1 MNSRS
6 ICQERIV
13 ESCELRCAAHVVL
26 AWPRFSRGVCRCCCC
41 CAAALRSTW
50 SRSMQLV
57 FLVRALL
64 AYKTYKQMCILLFY
78 THNFLYYKR
87 EARRMLVLVLLAGW
101 HAPTI
106 YRKYRL
112 AFVVVVVVVRWEIYL
127 IVSIIPEPKWERD
140 DERKRSMCI
149 NVMSECCWINVYLF
163 LISVWLWRLVVSSWR
178 LESSTMRHGDH
189 FIVRKHF
196 HCLLCVPHSINT
208 RRIRNSI
215 FLVYMYFIPL
225 HNRCER
231 SIFFDSYDTIISFE
245 TVFDNWIHF

>member
-1 MNSRS
+1 MCVCVCIEWIVVVFAKNGSSR
-6 ICQERIV
+6 V
-13 ESCELRCAAHVVL
+13 ASCDALRMLFWLGRVL
-26 AWPRFSRGVCRCCCC
+26 VAV

-78 THNFLYYKR
+78 TNNFLYYTR
-87 EARRMLVLVLLAGW
+87 EARCMLVLLLLAGW

-112 AFVVVVVVVRWEIYL
+112 AFVVVVVVRWKIYL

-140 DERKRSMCI
+140 DERKRGMCI

-163 LISVWLWRLVVSSWR
+163 LIFVWLWRLVMSTLR
-178 LESSTMRHGDH
+178 LESS
-189 FIVRKHF
+189 VRENVAF
-196 HCLLCVPHSINT
+196 AT
-208 RRIRNSI
+208 RR
-215 FLVYMYFIPL
+215 
-225 HNRCER
+225 
-231 SIFFDSYDTIISFE
+231 SFYRQ
-245 TVFDNWIHF
+245 